1 MVELLVVI
9 AIIAIL
15 VLMLLPAIS
24 AMREN
29 ARRTQCMSKVSQLA
43 LGLQSYNLSR
53 GHFPSGVIDPVQA
66 PIISQPQGFHHS
78 WIIQVLPFIEEG
90 TIYRMIDHEKS
101 VYAKENQPVRY
112 IQMEALKC
120 PSSPYGSS
128 GVGTTDYAGV
138 HHDAEA
144 PINSDNRG
152 ILFLNSRIA
161 RDEIT
166 DGAQYTLII
175 GEKHTPEI
183 NTMGWMTGARSSLR
197 NTGTLPNRTG
207 PMATAV
213 QTLSRETIENF
224 DPDGLQESEPWEN
237 SDESDAAFDDEF
249 DDEELSDEAESETS
263 ESTEDGEFSGDDA
276 DAPGEF
282 VNAEEEDEGPIEKVE
297 VTVTQEKISPD
308 DPWAAAKTAGLYV
321 GGFGS
326 HHLGGANFA
335 FADGHIKYIT
345 DDIDPAVYKSMG
357 GRNDGQVIDS
367 RLID

>member
-15 VLMLLPAIS
+15 VLMLLPAIG

-90 TIYRMIDHEKS
+90 TIYRMIDHDKS

-112 IQMEALKC
+112 IHMQALQC
-120 PSSPYGSS
+120 PSSSRSYSD
-128 GVGTTDYAGV
+128 VGTTDYAGV

-175 GEKHTPEI
+175 GEKHTPENDI
-183 NTMGWMTGARSSLR
+183 LGWMTGARSTLR

-207 PMATAV
+207 PLATAV
-213 QTLSRETIENF
+213 QTLSQETIENF
-224 DPDGLQESEPWEN
+224 DPDGSQESVPWDN
-237 SDESDAAFDDEF
+237 SNESDAALEDEF
-249 DDEELSDEAESETS
+249 DDEELSDDGKSETS

-282 VNAEEEDEGPIEKVE
+282 VDVEVENDGETEEVD

-326 HHLGGANFA
+326 HHLGGAVFA

-345 DDIDPAVYKSMG
+345 DDIDPDVYKNMG